1 MAVSDRAARILE
13 GKATTIIE
21 NGRFLPGAAKR
32 LSLRPTNLEHAIR
45 VQNGDDIKEIATG
58 LMEPNGQLVLTL
70 KQEEQNASKGDI
82 AGISTPE
89 GDTSFP

>member
-1 MAVSDRAARILE
+1 MPRLIC
-13 GKATTIIE
+13 
-21 NGRFLPGAAKR
+21 GRHHGLTGAAKR
-32 LSLRPTNLEHAIR
+32 LSLRPTDIERAIR

-82 AGISTPE
+82 AAISSQLKALQAPLE
-89 GDTSFP
+89 LLAASR